1 MLKATIQ
8 KLTALKSDT
17 SVTGVKKIE
26 ELKQAADA
34 FVAEVKPLLNAQQQ
48 QKFDALREQLRD
60 RVLEG
65 AGAAAIE
72 KAEGAI
78 HEDLHGA

>member
-1 MLKATIQ
+1 MLKTTIQ

-26 ELKQAADA
+26 QLKQAADT
-34 FVAEVKPLLNAQQQ
+34 FVAEVKPLLNAEQQ

-60 RVLEG
+60 RLLEG

-78 HEDLHGA
+78 EQDVHGV